1 MQNIFSN
8 IFQELP
14 KYINFEDMQIILKK
28 REKYIIINTL
38 SIHEQDCLI
47 KYTLPYNEEEKII
60 NDSLSF
66 FNKSNKK
73 IIIYGKNSYDN
84 SIDKKYKQ
92 LLNLGF
98 VDIYIYKGGMFEWL
112 LLQDIYGFELFPT
125 TSKNLDLLK
134 YRPIKIGIDA
144 L

>member
-1 MQNIFSN
+1 MQNIFLN

-14 KYINFEDMQIILKK
+14 KYINFEDMQIILKQ

-47 KYTLPYNEEEKII
+47 KYTLHCNQEEKII

-98 VDIYIYKGGMFEWL
+98 VDICIYKGGMFEWL

>member
-1 MQNIFSN
+1 MQNIFLN

-14 KYINFEDMQIILKK
+14 KYINFEDMQIILKQ

-47 KYTLPYNEEEKII
+47 KYTLHCNQEEKII
-60 NDSLSF
+60 NDFLFF